1 MVYDKYRFKVPE
13 EKMIRLI
20 VDTDAKNEAD
30 DDFAIVQ
37 ALLSPKF
44 DIVGLIAAHFGTAK
58 VPDSMEQSYE
68 ELKRVLAAMH
78 MEEGA
83 PLYRG
88 ARDEIGRLTDGMASE
103 GADRIIEEAMKP
115 SDRPLYAIFLGPLT
129 DMAIAYKKEPRI
141 ANRVKV
147 VWIGGGTYP
156 AGGEEFNLKNDIG
169 AANVVFSSP
178 LEVWQVPKN
187 VYEMMPVSFAELCT
201 KVAPK
206 GEIGDYLCSQLFSH
220 ALEGGPRRS
229 AFRSGETWVLGDSPA
244 VGLLLYEDRFS
255 YDWVQAPAIGRDME
269 YIHHKR
275 NRPIRV
281 YRQVNSRLILEDLF
295 AKLELFQAQN

>member
-115 SDRPLYAIFLGPLT
+115 
-129 DMAIAYKKEPRI
+129 
-141 ANRVKV
+141 
-147 VWIGGGTYP
+147 
-156 AGGEEFNLKNDIG
+156 
-169 AANVVFSSP
+169 
-178 LEVWQVPKN
+178 
-187 VYEMMPVSFAELCT
+187 
-201 KVAPK
+201 
-206 GEIGDYLCSQLFSH
+206 
-220 ALEGGPRRS
+220 
-229 AFRSGETWVLGDSPA
+229 
-244 VGLLLYEDRFS
+244 
-255 YDWVQAPAIGRDME
+255 
-269 YIHHKR
+269 
-275 NRPIRV
+275 
-281 YRQVNSRLILEDLF
+281 
-295 AKLELFQAQN
+295 